1 MTARSLQTVLRSLA
15 DAAPPVAD
23 GEFLRRFLQG
33 DEAAFAELVRRHG
46 RLVWAACRHLTGSDA
61 EADDAFQATF
71 LVLLKNANKIRDVGR
86 LSAWLHGVAYKVCAK
101 ARQAEKRRTM
111 RERASAASERNGSAV
126 PESAWDRAM
135 AAVHEEAAKLP
146 ETLRVPFVLCC
157 LEGRGVTEAAG
168 LRWKLAT
175 VSGRLTRAKDALLAR
190 LDARG
195 LTLAVVAGV
204 GLATPPAAAVA
215 KAVALA
221 QVGAVVPGS
230 ILQLTQG
237 VIGMSLKSFKV
248 LAAAVLLTC
257 GLGLGLGG
265 GWMATADAQ
274 ATLPPDKAKA
284 DELERLREK
293 VKADEAERAKKLLA
307 EAEAAKRVAEE
318 AERRAIADRDEFKK
332 RRAAEDLLEAAKRAA
347 EVEQQHALLAE
358 IDALLAAQKDRG
370 EAAAAKTSKWEYDFV
385 AVSEMTMTKFVEFL
399 QEREGRGW
407 EYNGLTK
414 YRHDGKL
421 ADIWVF
427 RRPAKGTATKSMLE
441 EYYRKVSP
449 NAGATEPPRASP
461 PLTAP
466 MTHDDAKALEAEIA
480 RLQERLALLKASKGP
495 AQRMV
500 FPAKDLPLE
509 AHELAEVLFKLA
521 AKNLKK
527 AKVSLTHTGGDLIV
541 EGDKELIDW
550 VAAMIKKLSEK

>member
-1 MTARSLQTVLRSLA
+1 VTARSLQAVLRSLA

-71 LVLLKNANKIRDVGR
+71 LVLLKNAAKIRDVGR

-101 ARQAEKRRTM
+101 ARQAEKRRTT
-111 RERASAASERNGSAV
+111 RERATAASERNGAAV

-157 LEGRGVTEAAG
+157 LEGRGVTEAAEQLG
-168 LRWKLAT
+168 WKLGT
-175 VSGRLTRAKDALLAR
+175 FSGRLTRAKDALLAR

-204 GLATPPAAAVA
+204 GLATPPATAVA

-221 QVGAVVPGS
+221 RVGSVVPGS
-230 ILQLTQG
+230 ILQLSQG

-265 GWMATADAQ
+265 GLVGTADAQ
-274 ATLPPDKAKA
+274 ATPQPDKLKEAEKQLQEKLEA
-284 DELERLREK
+284 LRQAELE
-293 VKADEAERAKKLLA
+293 KAQRDADTAKLL
-307 EAEAAKRVAEE
+307 
-318 AERRAIADRDEFKK
+318 DE
-332 RRAAEDLLEAAKRAA
+332 AKRAEEVRRQRERAIERDRVATYEALMA
-347 EVEQQHALLAE
+347 EA
-358 IDALLAAQKDRG
+358 IRDRN
-370 EAAAAKTSKWEYDFV
+370 EAASAKTTKWEYDFV

-399 QEREGRGW
+399 QDRESRGW

-427 RRPAKGTATKSMLE
+427 RRPAKGTATNSLLH
-441 EYYRKVSP
+441 EYSRKVSP
-449 NAGATEPPRASP
+449 NAGATETLRAGP
-461 PLTAP
+461 P
-466 MTHDDAKALEAEIA
+466 MTPDDAKTLEAEIA
-480 RLQERLALLKASKGP
+480 RLQEKLAELKKAKGP

-521 AKNLKK
+521 AKNLKN
-527 AKVSLTHTGGDLIV
+527 AKGSFTHTGGNLIV

-550 VAAMIKKLSEK
+550 VAAMIKKLNEK